1 MYVQSGSPLENY
13 AARMNGVSVPVVE
26 KDGTYLV
33 EVPLLQAGEVRLDFF
48 YNGGKHTH
56 ADLLVINGERDLL
69 AKRVE
74 FIRTHQ
80 QMKQFRPTRG
90 SVLTWCTIMKAIV
103 FT

>member
-48 YNGGKHTH
+48 YNGG
-56 ADLLVINGERDLL
+56 
-69 AKRVE
+69 
-74 FIRTHQ
+74 
-80 QMKQFRPTRG
+80 
-90 SVLTWCTIMKAIV
+90 
-103 FT
+103 